1 MQTLV
6 LLVMDYIL
14 TFIHELGHAVVLVHY
29 GRKVK
34 SAGFMIYFGSPA
46 FFVESADGLMLD
58 RSSGSSNPSRDRSP
72 SSWCPGSPP

>member
-1 MQTLV
+1 MHLSGRFELGGQNRGLQTLV

-34 SAGFMIYFGSPA
+34 SAGFMIYFGSPG
-46 FFVESADGLMLD
+46 VLRRVRPTG
-58 RSSGSSNPSRDRSP
+58 
-72 SSWCPGSPP
+72 